1 MSFEISPKQIRALLI
16 LLLLLL
22 GIGSVVYTQF
32 LIRNLRDKERNSV
45 ELWAK
50 ALQFV
55 TLPQNVNTRQDLD
68 DMIQN
73 IESDLSL
80 PPEVKDQWIQIAQ
93 NAAADLSNPSLD
105 FVYTE
110 IILNNRIEIPAIR
123 VDAKDSVL
131 FSNNID
137 PEQITDELVAEYK
150 ALNTPIEIIVGADN
164 PETQQIQY
172 IYYGES
178 GTIQALRY
186 FPYVQLGVLALFMG
200 LAYSSWSSTRRTE
213 QSNLWVGMAR
223 EAAHQLGTP
232 LTSLYG
238 WISLLKESNL
248 DKENLQIIHD
258 LNNDVDRLQ
267 SVADRFSKIGSAP
280 ELRDHRVGNII
291 ENVAEYMGRR
301 IPQMNHNVAMIRDI
315 ETDTR
320 LMLNEELFQWAL
332 ENLIKNA
339 IDAIEPQ
346 QKGSSI
352 TIRSYREQDQLM
364 IDVEDTGK
372 GLDKKLHKEV
382 FKPGYSTKKRGWGL
396 GLSLTRRIIEEYH
409 GGKVFVHKSAPGK
422 GTTFRIV
429 LPLNSNA

>member
-1 MSFEISPKQIRALLI
+1 MSFEISPKQIRAILI

-32 LIRNLRDKERNSV
+32 LIRNLREKERNSV

-50 ALQFV
+50 ALQYV
-55 TLPQNVNTRQDLD
+55 TLPQNLNTRQDLD
-68 DMIQN
+68 DMIRN
-73 IESDLSL
+73 IEADLSL
-80 PPEVKDQWIQIAQ
+80 PRDLKDQWIRIAQ

-110 IILNNRIEIPAIR
+110 LILNNRIEIPAIR
-123 VDAKDSVL
+123 VDSKDSVL
-131 FSNNID
+131 FYNNI
-137 PEQITDELVAEYK
+137 EAKEITKELVAEYK

-178 GTIQALRY
+178 GIIQALRY

-248 DKENLQIIHD
+248 NKENLQIIHD
-258 LNNDVDRLQ
+258 LTNDVERLQ

-301 IPQMNHNVAMIRDI
+301 IPQMNHNVVMIRDI

-339 IDAIEPQ
+339 IDAIDPKQ
-346 QKGSSI
+346 GGSSI
-352 TIRSYREQDQLM
+352 AIRSHREQDQLL

-372 GLDKKLHKEV
+372 GLDKKLYKEV

-409 GGKVFVHKSAPGK
+409 GGKVFVYKSSPGK

-429 LPLNSNA
+429 LPLS